1 MNSALTDEVISL
13 NAIYGDGTLVA
24 VESTQD
30 VCILKLPEDY
40 TSFRLSF
47 PSTYPGEAPMVVGPE
62 SIAAQSRKGD
72 AHKTTELLRRWLTE
86 SFVVG
91 QPCMYDMVEYL
102 YSLSKEHYDRG
113 EVSGDV
119 MYDENDKSEDAEPSN
134 THIVSKQVDPHWVL
148 SEVVVE
154 KKSVFVARAAMVS
167 NPEQAQSFLRHLML
181 SDKKVAKATHNMTA
195 WRMHD
200 TSNTNIT
207 FQDCDDD
214 GETAAGNRLL
224 HLLQLMKLWNVM
236 IVVTRWYGGVH
247 LGPDRFRIINVTARD
262 ALVRLQDDIKSSGQ
276 PTGKWG
282 RP

>member
-1 MNSALTDEVISL
+1 MNSALADEITSL
-13 NAIYGDGTLVA
+13 NAIYGDGTLTA
-24 VESTQD
+24 VEAAQD
-30 VCILKLPEDY
+30 ICILRLPEDQ
-40 TSFRLSF
+40 TSFRLSV
-47 PSTYPGEAPMVVGPE
+47 SSAYPEEAPVVVGPE
-62 SIAAQSRKGD
+62 SIAAESRKGD
-72 AHKTTELLRRWLTE
+72 AHETTELLRQWLAA

-102 YSLSKEHYDRG
+102 HSLPTRHHDR
-113 EVSGDV
+113 EEI
-119 MYDENDKSEDAEPSN
+119 DEDAVCNKSESAGDDDPRVLLN
-134 THIVSKQVDPHWVL
+134 QVHPHWVL

-154 KKSVFVARAAMVS
+154 KKSIFVARAATVS
-167 NPEQAQSFLRHLML
+167 HPEQAKSFLQHLLL

-195 WRMHD
+195 WRIHD
-200 TSNTNIT
+200 ASDPIIT

-262 ALVRLQDDIKSSGQ
+262 ALVRLQNDIEPSRH
-276 PTGKWG
+276 PTDKRA